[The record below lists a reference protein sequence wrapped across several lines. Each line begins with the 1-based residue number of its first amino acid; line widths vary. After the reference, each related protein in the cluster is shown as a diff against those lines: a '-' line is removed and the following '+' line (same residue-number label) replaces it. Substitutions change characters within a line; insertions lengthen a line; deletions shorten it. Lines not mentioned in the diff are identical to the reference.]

1 MGENPQGNFFFQPSH
16 HHQSLREQIFSS
28 DSWRG
33 KFITITFV
41 RGTASWATI
50 LTGKE
55 GDAHWKT
62 ADFHPLHSELSEVEA
77 QVNCALHTMPSRQK
91 HLAFLRPICTVFLT
105 FQPVHALKSLNKYS
119 VSILYYFC
127 EKVSHSTSY
136 TILQEIT
143 MLLQYVK
150 IGVMSRY

>member
-41 RGTASWATI
+41 RSTASWTTI

-55 GDAHWKT
+55 GGAHRNT
-62 ADFHPLHSELSEVEA
+62 ADFHPLHWAFWGSSTSQLCFAHDALKAEALSLSV
-77 QVNCALHTMPSRQK
+77 
-91 HLAFLRPICTVFLT
+91 PICTVFLT

-119 VSILYYFC
+119 VSILHYFC
-127 EKVSHSTSY
+127 EKISHGTSY
-136 TILQEIT
+136 TIPQEIT
-143 MLLQYVK
+143 MLIQYVK